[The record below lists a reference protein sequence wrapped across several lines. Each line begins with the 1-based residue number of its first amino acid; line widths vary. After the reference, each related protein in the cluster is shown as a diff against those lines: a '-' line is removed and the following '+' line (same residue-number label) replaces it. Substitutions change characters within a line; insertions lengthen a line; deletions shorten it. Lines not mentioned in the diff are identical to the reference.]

1 MGLDI
6 ARYGIRL
13 DGIRFRAKHGATDSE
28 RDLPQDFVADLEVSL
43 PTSLLPATD
52 ERARVFDYDALST
65 LVVEEGTKAS
75 YKLLETLAQQLL
87 ARIFADTPAL
97 SATIRLRK
105 FGPPTTASVDSAAI
119 EVAGAKRA

>member
-1 MGLDI
+1 ML
-6 ARYGIRL
+6 
-13 DGIRFRAKHGATDSE
+13 RAVPSTT
-28 RDLPQDFVADLEVSL
+28 RI
-43 PTSLLPATD
+43 
-52 ERARVFDYDALST
+52 ALST

-105 FGPPTTASVDSAAI
+105 FGAPTTASVDSAAI
-119 EVAGAKRA
+119 EVAGAKRV